1 MEQSTLLPHECLCR
15 ILHDG
20 LKSMCHTIA
29 FLCFLGI
36 VEAIECSDQISGDTT
51 KTFEVNIL
59 VECVTFRTLVIEKSN
74 ESANRTSVR
83 RLVIDGVVS
92 HVGIVHC
99 ADQCF
104 KCFDVVGGTSIKL
117 NVTYMRLSLRFRKG
131 LDYIFSCRA
140 LRKVSNSFLF
150 S

>member
-1 MEQSTLLPHECLCR
+1 MLCR

-20 LKSMCHTIA
+20 LESVCHTIA

-36 VEAIECSDQISGDTT
+36 VEAIECSDQISSDTT

-59 VECVTFRTLVIEKSN
+59 IECVTFRTLVIEKSD
-74 ESANRTSVR
+74 ESTNRTSVR

-92 HVGIVHC
+92 HVCIMHC
-99 ADQCF
+99 ADQRLE
-104 KCFDVVGGTSIKL
+104 CFDVVGGTSIEL

-131 LDYIFSCRA
+131 SDYIF
-140 LRKVSNSFLF
+140 
-150 S
+150 